1 MIGFKKIAL
10 LSCGVALT
18 AALAGCASE
27 APEPQAGGEGQ
38 PAAQEQEQKQPLDL
52 TGSWEQSNKN
62 SEDSYHVA
70 TIEDGVITVD
80 WVTDGGKTTSIYWVG
95 TYEAPTEAT
104 ESYAW
109 DSVNDHEQTDGA
121 LLASS
126 DDTKTFTYEKGVLS
140 YELSAL
146 GTTTTVEMQKK

>member
-1 MIGFKKIAL
+1 MAKGKGITLLICGF
-10 LSCGVALT
+10 ALT

-27 APEPQAGGEGQ
+27 APQPQAGGEGQ
-38 PAAQEQEQKQPLDL
+38 PALQPEQKQPLDL

-80 WVTDGGKTTSIYWVG
+80 WIADGGKTSSIYWVG

-104 ESYAW
+104 ESYTW
-109 DSVNDHEQTDGA
+109 DSANDHEQTDGA

-126 DDTKTFTYEKGVLS
+126 DDTKTFTYENGVLS
-140 YELSAL
+140 YQFSAL
-146 GTTTTVEMQKK
+146 GTTTTIEMQKK